1 MRLNFKTLAGRSFS
15 IAFDD
20 DLDDEL
26 TVRYAK
32 EAIEKQESIP
42 DFRITLVFEGTKLLE
57 ETTPLEEY
65 DVLSGGS
72 DLPATRTRHA
82 PLTPHPLLVGV
93 RGYAAAAHRHEQK
106 AAAKEPAPGQGCRQA
121 IAAPS
126 RAAGCC
132 DTRLA
137 CDRRCRPTGAHN

>member
-82 PLTPHPLLVGV
+82 PLTPHSSPRRRQGLRCCCSSTRTKSRRQRACAGPRVPTSHRSPL
-93 RGYAAAAHRHEQK
+93 
-106 AAAKEPAPGQGCRQA
+106 
-121 IAAPS
+121 PS
-126 RAAGCC
+126 RWM
-132 DTRLA
+132 L
-137 CDRRCRPTGAHN
+137 